1 MLGNGGL
8 GEFQGSNFLYNIGS
22 YARDLES
29 IKKDMQKHG
38 LIELPLIVERASL
51 D

>member
-29 IKKDMQKHG
+29 IKNGHAEAG
-38 LIELPLIVERASL
+38 TH
-51 D
+51 